1 MEAETLSLP
10 PFICL
15 NEVPMKSTSD
25 KRKESS
31 SDYVRKEVDF
41 LWEMAQSSF
50 LMNVE
55 VVKIPKILIVLE
67 SKNKIEKCRSRFKSM
82 LGSGVSLHVI
92 HDLQF
97 SDNLYT
103 DHFDLII
110 FQNNSKSRTLYSDA
124 EVIVPYGASASF
136 RNWFFKSPNAE
147 KIHQILQELN
157 PNF

>member
-1 MEAETLSLP
+1 
-10 PFICL
+10 
-15 NEVPMKSTSD
+15 MKSTSD
-25 KRKESS
+25 KRNDSS

-41 LWEMAQSSF
+41 LLEMASSSF
-50 LMNVE
+50 SHRHE
-55 VVKIPKILIVLE
+55 SSEDSRILIVLE
-67 SKNKIEKCRSRFKSM
+67 SKNKIEKYMFRFKNI

-92 HDLQF
+92 QDLQF

-110 FQNNSKSRTLYSDA
+110 FQNHSKSRTLYSDV
-124 EVIVPYGASASF
+124 EVIVPNGASESF

-147 KIHQILQELN
+147 KIHLILQELN